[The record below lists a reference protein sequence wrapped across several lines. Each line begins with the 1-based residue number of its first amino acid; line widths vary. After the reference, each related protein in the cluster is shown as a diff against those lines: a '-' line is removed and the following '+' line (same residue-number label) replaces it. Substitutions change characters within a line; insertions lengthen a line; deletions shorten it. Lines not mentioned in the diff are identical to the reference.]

1 MHVDVAEGYKLRLEM
16 MSRELLALR
25 VVSLMTECE
34 AMECVL
40 KSYSIMVQLVDKL
53 ERGQVEECV
62 MQAPVVLDGS
72 VGRPKFEIKF
82 SQLKCL
88 LEV

>member
-1 MHVDVAEGYKLRLEM
+1 
-16 MSRELLALR
+16 
-25 VVSLMTECE
+25 
-34 AMECVL
+34 MECVL

-88 LEV
+88 LEEV